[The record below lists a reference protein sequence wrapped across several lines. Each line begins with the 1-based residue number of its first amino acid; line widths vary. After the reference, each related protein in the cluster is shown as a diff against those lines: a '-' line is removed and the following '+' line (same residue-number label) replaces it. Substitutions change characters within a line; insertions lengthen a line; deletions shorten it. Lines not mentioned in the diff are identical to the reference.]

1 MAYDAGVGVVE
12 AEAPKERCHAAL
24 LGVGAG
30 VGGEAAGVEA
40 ALVADAY
47 GVGVVVPGVSSYH
60 RLGTT
65 GVDLAVAG
73 DVVVVADGYEAAGL
87 VAGFEGLNTEAA
99 VCPGGGAV
107 DDNVGDLSHDCLED

>member
-1 MAYDAGVGVVE
+1 M
-12 AEAPKERCHAAL
+12 
-24 LGVGAG
+24 
-30 VGGEAAGVEA
+30 
-40 ALVADAY
+40 
-47 GVGVVVPGVSSYH
+47 VPGVGSYH

-73 DVVVVADGYEAAGL
+73 DVIMIANGYEAAGL

-107 DDNVGDLSHDCLED
+107 DDDVGDLSHNCLEN

>member
-1 MAYDAGVGVVE
+1 MAYDGGIGVVE
-12 AEAPKERCHAAL
+12 EEAPQERCHAAL

-30 VGGEAAGVEA
+30 VGRDAAGIEA
-40 ALVADAY
+40 SLVADAY
-47 GVGVVVPGVSSYH
+47 GVGVVVPGVGSYH

-73 DVVVVADGYEAAGL
+73 DVIMIANGQKAAGL

-107 DDNVGDLSHDCLED
+107 NDDVGDLSHYCLED

>member
-1 MAYDAGVGVVE
+1 M
-12 AEAPKERCHAAL
+12 
-24 LGVGAG
+24 
-30 VGGEAAGVEA
+30 
-40 ALVADAY
+40 
-47 GVGVVVPGVSSYH
+47 VPGVGSYH

-73 DVVVVADGYEAAGL
+73 DVIMIANGYEAAGL

-107 DDNVGDLSHDCLED
+107 DDDVGDLSHYCLED

>member
-40 ALVADAY
+40 ALVADAD
-47 GVGVVVPGVSSYH
+47 GVGVVVLGVGSYH

-73 DVVVVADGYEAAGL
+73 DVVVVADG
-87 VAGFEGLNTEAA
+87 
-99 VCPGGGAV
+99 
-107 DDNVGDLSHDCLED
+107 

>member
-1 MAYDAGVGVVE
+1 MAYDAGIGVVE

-30 VGGEAAGVEA
+30 VSRDATGIEA

-47 GVGVVVPGVSSYH
+47 GVGVVVPGVGSYH
-60 RLGTT
+60 RLGSA

-73 DVVVVADGYEAAGL
+73 DVIMIANGYEAAGL

-107 DDNVGDLSHDCLED
+107 DDDVGDLSHDCLED

>member
-1 MAYDAGVGVVE
+1 MGVVV
-12 AEAPKERCHAAL
+12 
-24 LGVGAG
+24 LGVG
-30 VGGEAAGVEA
+30 
-40 ALVADAY
+40 
-47 GVGVVVPGVSSYH
+47 SYH

-73 DVVVVADGYEAAGL
+73 DVIMIANGYEAAGL

-107 DDNVGDLSHDCLED
+107 DDDVGDLSHYCLED

>member
-1 MAYDAGVGVVE
+1 M
-12 AEAPKERCHAAL
+12 
-24 LGVGAG
+24 
-30 VGGEAAGVEA
+30 
-40 ALVADAY
+40 
-47 GVGVVVPGVSSYH
+47 VPGVSSYH

-73 DVVVVADGYEAAGL
+73 DVIMIANGYEAAGL

-107 DDNVGDLSHDCLED
+107 DDDVGDLSHDCLEG

>member
-1 MAYDAGVGVVE
+1 M
-12 AEAPKERCHAAL
+12 
-24 LGVGAG
+24 
-30 VGGEAAGVEA
+30 
-40 ALVADAY
+40 
-47 GVGVVVPGVSSYH
+47 VPGVGSYH

-73 DVVVVADGYEAAGL
+73 DVIMIANGYEAAGL

-107 DDNVGDLSHDCLED
+107 DDDMGDLSHDCLED